1 MQRAFPRAWPLVA
14 PEKKSPFFVL
24 LASKS
29 LPLKLTSCSQIA
41 LFSQFLEVLTLG
53 LGCKLLS
60 LFSRIH
66 KILLKVEFSGHL
78 GGSVG

>member
-14 PEKKSPFFVL
+14 TERSPFFVL

-29 LPLKLTSCSQIA
+29 LPLKLTSCSQTA
-41 LFSQFLEVLTLG
+41 LFPQFLEVLTLG
-53 LGCKLLS
+53 LGCTLLS
-60 LFSRIH
+60 PFSRIH

-78 GGSVG
+78 GASDG